1 MLTHAYTF
9 FNIIHLKA
17 IDDIVFYS
25 LLSIQYKTTYL
36 QRKCHQLTTLKINSK
51 YNNSKENFN

>member
-1 MLTHAYTF
+1 MHIHF
-9 FNIIHLKA
+9 SNIIHLKA